1 MVIGVLALQGA
12 FSEHL
17 DVLAKLN
24 IETRKVKKPEHLE
37 GLAGLIIPGGES
49 TTLGRLM
56 TKYELFDPINDLVQ
70 RGRLALFGTC
80 AGMIIAAS
88 EVVGYD
94 QPRLGV
100 IDIAVRRNAYGRQI
114 DSFEADLEVP
124 AIGGPPVRAVFIRA
138 PYIEMVGPGVEVLA
152 EHDGHPVMA
161 RTERVLVASFH
172 PELTTDYRVHEYFV
186 QQIAGK

>member
-56 TKYELFDPINDLVQ
+56 TKYELFDPIKDLVQ

-172 PELTTDYRVHEYFV
+172 PELTTDYCVHEYFV

>member
-56 TKYELFDPINDLVQ
+56 TKYELFDPIKDLVQ

>member
-56 TKYELFDPINDLVQ
+56 TKYELFDPIKDLVQ

-124 AIGGPPVRAVFIRA
+124 AIGGSPVRAVFIRA